1 MGDSCCLSSEADHRG
16 GFNECS
22 YVPTTQAFK
31 GVALCQ
37 QWHACNT
44 IKLIGAPLHGHLTKV
59 CVIISLENGDSHLF
73 FVSCVILT
81 CDGR

>member
-1 MGDSCCLSSEADHRG
+1 MNVVMCLE
-16 GFNECS
+16 
-22 YVPTTQAFK
+22 PK

-44 IKLIGAPLHGHLTKV
+44 IKLIGALLHGHLTKV

-73 FVSCVILT
+73 FVS
-81 CDGR
+81 